1 MTLAEDGVF
10 MSSMAVLLVSA
21 YKFTV
26 KYCYNSKCE
35 DFSCLW
41 GILRIRRNIQAE
53 VDLDSRQQRLE
64 GGGDGDGD
72 EEEEPGGLGAS
83 GDIGRGSAE
92 HANFQFQLNGPA
104 ERYMAE
110 DDDDIV

>member
-53 VDLDSRQQRLE
+53 VDLDTRQQQRAVGGGGE
-64 GGGDGDGD
+64 GGDEGGD
-72 EEEEPGGLGAS
+72 EEQGGLQESGGGGANP
-83 GDIGRGSAE
+83 DFHFR
-92 HANFQFQLNGPA
+92 LNGPV
-104 ERYMAE
+104 ERYL
-110 DDDDIV
+110 DDDDLV